1 MRHCVWNTDADTYVD
16 YSRGRSCM
24 CVMCVMSLSVV
35 SPGLDD
41 DSTNADSSAGEDDV
55 L

>member
-1 MRHCVWNTDADTYVD
+1 MGHCVWNTDADTYVD
-16 YSRGRSCM
+16 YSRDRSCI
-24 CVMCVMSLSVV
+24 VMCVMSLSVV

-41 DSTNADSSAGEDDV
+41 DSTNVDSSAGEDDV